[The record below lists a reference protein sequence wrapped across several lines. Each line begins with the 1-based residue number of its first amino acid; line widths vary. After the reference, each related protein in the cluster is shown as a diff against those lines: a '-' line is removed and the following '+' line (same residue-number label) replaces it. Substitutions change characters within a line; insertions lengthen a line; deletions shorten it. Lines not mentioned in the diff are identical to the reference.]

1 MGRERAPGRRQAKR
15 ARRAEAAARARATPD
30 APPPLRLADLFPRGR
45 PTAEAW
51 LVGGFVLSMVAW
63 FAGGFDALDSLLDGD
78 GLTAV
83 TLLGA
88 AVSGLA
94 AGLLGRARE
103 REALARALLV
113 GTTVA
118 LLLSSG
124 LALGNEWLDTSAPD
138 VFHGQ
143 IVGYRQPRK
152 GPLRAALSFAGRRV
166 DLRASRVE
174 GMCPEGAAARISI
187 RHGALGMPWIS
198 AVECPRPERPER
210 P

>member
-1 MGRERAPGRRQAKR
+1 MRSAQAAP
-15 ARRAEAAARARATPD
+15 D
-30 APPPLRLADLFPRGR
+30 PLRLVDLFPRGR

-51 LVGGFVLSMVAW
+51 TVGGFVLGMVAW

-88 AVSGLA
+88 AAAGLA

-103 REALARALLV
+103 REALARALV
-113 GTTVA
+113 MGTTVA

-124 LALGNEWLDTSAPD
+124 LALGNQVLDRSPPEI
-138 VFHGQ
+138 FEGR

-152 GPLRAALSFAGRRV
+152 GPQRVALSYGGGRL
-166 DLRASRVE
+166 DLRASRVA

-187 RHGALGMPWIS
+187 RHGALGMRWVS
-198 AVECPRPERPER
+198 AVECPRPERPSEA

>member
-1 MGRERAPGRRQAKR
+1 MRAAQA
-15 ARRAEAAARARATPD
+15 
-30 APPPLRLADLFPRGR
+30 APASLRLVDLFPHGR

-51 LVGGFVLSMVAW
+51 LVGGFVLGMVAW

-78 GLTAV
+78 VLTAV

-88 AVSGLA
+88 AVAGLA

-103 REALARALLV
+103 REALTQALLV

-124 LALGNEWLDTSAPD
+124 LALGNQALDPSAPEI
-138 VFHGQ
+138 FQGR

-152 GPLRAALSFAGRRV
+152 GPQRVALSYAGGRI
-166 DLRASRVE
+166 DLRASRVA
-174 GMCPEGAAARISI
+174 GMCPEGAAAHISI

-198 AVECPRPERPER
+198 AVECPRPERP
-210 P
+210 